1 VQPAPHDHETVLEV
15 EAPRVKFGRGAI
27 DEVGAEAAAFG
38 LRRVALFTDARLAG
52 GAFVERA
59 RASLRAA
66 GVDFAEFAAV
76 RIEPTDGSFREAAA
90 FAAGASADGYVSVGG
105 GSVID
110 TAKAANLYATYP
122 APFERYVNAPLG
134 DGAPIPG
141 PLAPHIACPTTSG
154 TGSECTGITIFD
166 FEAHDVKTGIASRRL
181 RPTLGI
187 VDPDATRTLPATVV
201 ASSGFDVLAHA
212 LESFTAK
219 PYTQRPKPAT
229 PLARPLSQGANP
241 YSDLACVE
249 ALRLLGAFLERAVHD
264 AHDDEAREGVM
275 YAATLAGIGFGNAGV
290 HVPHGMAYAVAGL
303 VRDFFPRD
311 YEADHAMVPHGMSVI
326 VSAPAVAKFTASTA
340 PDKHRRVATVLGA
353 PGELYDDEVGDAL
366 AAELARL
373 MRATAMPNGL
383 RALGYGDTDVPALV
397 AGAFAQQRLLG
408 NAPRAVGEEELTGLF
423 NGAMTVW

>member
-1 VQPAPHDHETVLEV
+1 MQPAPHDHETVLEV

-27 DEVGAEAAAFG
+27 DEVGAEAAALG
-38 LRRVALFTDARLAG
+38 LRRVALFTDSRLAA

-66 GVDFAEFAAV
+66 GVDFAEFARV
-76 RIEPTDGSFREAAA
+76 RIEPTDGSFRAAAA
-90 FAAGASADGYVSVGG
+90 FATDAKVDGYVSVGG

-110 TAKAANLYATYP
+110 TAKAANLYATHP

-134 DGAPIPG
+134 EGAPVPG

-154 TGSECTGITIFD
+154 TGSECTGMAIFD

-201 ASSGFDVLAHA
+201 AASGFDVLAHA

-219 PYTQRPKPAT
+219 PYTQRRKPAT

-249 ALRLLGAFLERAVHD
+249 ALRLLGEYLERAVHD
-264 AHDDEAREGVM
+264 ASDDEAREGVM

-303 VRDFFPRD
+303 VRTFFPRD

-340 PDKHRRVATVLGA
+340 PEKHRRVAALLGA
-353 PGELYDDEVGDAL
+353 RDTIGDDEAGEAL
-366 AAELARL
+366 AAALARL
-373 MRATAMPNGL
+373 MRATEMPNGL
-383 RALGYGDTDVPALV
+383 RALGYTGADVPALV
-397 AGAFAQQRLLG
+397 GGAFAQQRLLG
-408 NAPRAVGEEELTGLF
+408 NSPRPVGEEELTALF
-423 NGAMTVW
+423 ADAMNVW